1 MHVAVVAYE
10 GCLASGVSG
19 FADTLAV
26 ANLLAGREVFA
37 IRVLGPDA
45 DTGVGAASDGQTPG
59 ADPDDGRSAIRGAG
73 APANSS
79 AGAVPGFRGTP
90 IVLDAAMSAA
100 NAGDWD
106 VVYVPPAFGVTGRQP
121 RLAAWVGQAHAAG
134 AVACAACAGV
144 FVLAEAGILAGRTA
158 TTHWAL
164 AREFAATYP
173 EVRLDAG
180 RMLIDGGDYCCAGG
194 VTAYFDLALRL
205 TARFVSPEASAQCAQ
220 TLLLDPGR
228 SSQTP
233 YASLLALTPHGDA
246 AIEAAEQW
254 LEANLP
260 GPVSVRALAAAVH
273 LSERTLLR
281 RFRKATGRTP
291 KEYLLALRLELGKGL
306 LATTGQTAAEI
317 AARAGYADAT
327 AFYRLFKEMVGVT
340 PGEYRRRFR
349 CCAPGAPQADRATP
363 PAPAP

>member
-1 MHVAVVAYE
+1 MRVAVVAYE

-19 FADTLAV
+19 FADALAV
-26 ANLLAGREVFA
+26 ANLVAGREVFA
-37 IRVLGPDA
+37 IRVLGPEA
-45 DTGVGAASDGQTPG
+45 GTGL
-59 ADPDDGRSAIRGAG
+59 GAG
-73 APANSS
+73 TGLNAIK
-79 AGAVPGFRGTP
+79 GFRGTP
-90 IVLDAAMSAA
+90 VVLDAAMTAA

-144 FVLAEAGILAGRTA
+144 FVLAEAGILAGRMA

-164 AREFAATYP
+164 AREFVATYP
-173 EVRLDAG
+173 NVRLDAG

-205 TARFVSPEASAQCAQ
+205 TARFVSPETAARCAR

-233 YASLLALTPHGDA
+233 YASLLAVVPHGDA
-246 AIEAAEQW
+246 AIEAAQKW
-254 LEANLP
+254 LEDNLH
-260 GPVSVRALAAAVH
+260 GAVSVRALAAAVH

-281 RFRKATGRTP
+281 RFRKAVGRTP
-291 KEYLLALRLELGKGL
+291 KDYLLALRLELAKGL
-306 LATTGQTAAEI
+306 LATTGLTAAEI

-327 AFYRLFKEMVGVT
+327 AFYRLFREMVGVT

-349 CCAPGAPQADRATP
+349 CCAPGAPQANRATP
-363 PAPAP
+363 PLAPVPGDAEG